1 MMVKFVKNC
10 LDGQAPSYLSN
21 YFQQQ
26 TYDVH
31 AYSFIRA
38 LPILMILYNF
48 IPVSNT
54 VIIYTEPMLIA
65 VFITEMVILLKYVK
79 YVLLIIITT
88 EQRTDVSNRGLD
100 I

>member
-10 LDGQAPSYLSN
+10 LDGQAPSLSD

-31 AYSFIRA
+31 AYNTQSKDKYLLIKSIPNRLKEPFFIRA

-48 IPVSNT
+48 IPV
-54 VIIYTEPMLIA
+54 ML
-65 VFITEMVILLKYVK
+65 LL
-79 YVLLIIITT
+79 
-88 EQRTDVSNRGLD
+88 
-100 I
+100 

>member
-10 LDGQAPSYLSN
+10 LDGQAPSYLSD

-31 AYSFIRA
+31 AYYTKSKDKYLLIKSIPNRLREPSFIRA

-48 IPVSNT
+48 IP
-54 VIIYTEPMLIA
+54 IML
-65 VFITEMVILLKYVK
+65 LL
-79 YVLLIIITT
+79 LL
-88 EQRTDVSNRGLD
+88 LLLLLLF
-100 I
+100 

>member
-21 YFQQQ
+21 YFKQQTYD

-48 IPVSNT
+48 IPVSN
-54 VIIYTEPMLIA
+54 I
-65 VFITEMVILLKYVK
+65 VFFIQNLC
-79 YVLLIIITT
+79 
-88 EQRTDVSNRGLD
+88 
-100 I
+100 

>member
-10 LDGQAPSYLSN
+10 LDEQAQSYLSN

-48 IPVSNT
+48 FPVSNT
-54 VIIYTEPMLIA
+54 VF
-65 VFITEMVILLKYVK
+65 FIQNLC
-79 YVLLIIITT
+79 
-88 EQRTDVSNRGLD
+88 
-100 I
+100 